1 MTKKTCKGCAIAC
14 LLISLLGL
22 VSFLGGIKPVNI
34 GAFVFPLLLAA
45 SAFIFIKRKRRNK
58 PGIAKKQPLRLND
71 GAALLLVYRF
81 TRRFLRVGWG
91 LSTGDLPFNSN
102 S

>member
-45 SAFIFIKRKRRNK
+45 SVAVSYLIRRN
-58 PGIAKKQPLRLND
+58 
-71 GAALLLVYRF
+71 GAA
-81 TRRFLRVGWG
+81 FLHRNDEHPVCIFCTP
-91 LSTGDLPFNSN
+91 L
-102 S
+102 